1 MLLDKLCR
9 MGMTFV
15 DPLTL
20 RDNPKKKFLPTI
32 SVWFKNCGRFANDQ
46 FANVLGRFSSVS
58 GQFATSHRS
67 FRKPSYP
74 DKV

>member
-1 MLLDKLCR
+1 MLLDKLCG

-20 RDNPKKKFLPTI
+20 RDNPKKRFLPTI

-46 FANVLGRFSSVS
+46 FANVLVVLPTSQVSLLRLIGRF
-58 GQFATSHRS
+58 ANLII
-67 FRKPSYP
+67 
-74 DKV
+74 

>member
-20 RDNPKKKFLPTI
+20 RDNPKHFSLQYQYGSRTA
-32 SVWFKNCGRFANDQ
+32 V
-46 FANVLGRFSSVS
+46 VLLT
-58 GQFATSHRS
+58 TSLLTS
-67 FRKPSYP
+67 
-74 DKV
+74 

>member
-20 RDNPKKKFLPTI
+20 RDNPKKNI
-32 SVWFKNCGRFANDQ
+32 SPYNISMVQ
-46 FANVLGRFSSVS
+46 EL
-58 GQFATSHRS
+58 RS
-67 FRKPSYP
+67 FC
-74 DKV
+74 